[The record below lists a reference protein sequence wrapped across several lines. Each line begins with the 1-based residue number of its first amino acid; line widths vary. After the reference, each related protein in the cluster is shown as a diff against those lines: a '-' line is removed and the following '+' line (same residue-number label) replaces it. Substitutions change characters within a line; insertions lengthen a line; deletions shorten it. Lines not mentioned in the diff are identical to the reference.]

1 MNIADTVAIIV
12 LNVADNLPN
21 APESGYLW
29 APHVGKEA
37 ECHVDE
43 QVLGEQMGETGLLSM
58 W

>member
-21 APESGYLW
+21 APESG
-29 APHVGKEA
+29 
-37 ECHVDE
+37 CHVDE